1 MHEYYKKN
9 ENKLKKDL
17 DVYLKSIS
25 DELTADTKQPYPELF
40 NEIWTLY
47 RNDLMEK
54 FPYIGGDKASGTKNL
69 TGAYGFIAM
78 GEICCKKYNMDLER
92 WGYLTTLCY
101 QRFFD
106 RFPSFLKKLVGYLM
120 TKPALIN
127 KLLKK
132 KDAKN
137 AANARLYPGS
147 FETKTQE
154 PTKEYPA
161 NYHTLVC
168 PLADFAKEYGYMEY
182 MPYICNL
189 DYVMFQELNIP
200 FYRECTCAA
209 GDGFCD
215 FKLKLGAP
223 INAAWP
229 CHSANENDPL
239 K

>member
-1 MHEYYKKN
+1 MHEYYQKN
-9 ENKLKKDL
+9 EKRLKKEL
-17 DVYLKSIS
+17 NEYLKTIA
-25 DELTADTKQPYPELF
+25 DELTADTKQPYSKLF
-40 NEIWTLY
+40 EEIWAVY
-47 RNDLMEK
+47 KNELMEN
-54 FPYIGGDKASGTKNL
+54 FPYIGGDKASGTGNL
-69 TGAYGFIAM
+69 TGAYSFVAM
-78 GEICCKKYNMDLER
+78 GEVCRKKYGMSLER

-106 RFPSFLKKLVGYLM
+106 RFPSILKKLVSWIL

-132 KDAKN
+132 KDTKN
-137 AANARLYPGS
+137 AANAKLYPGS

-154 PTKEYPA
+154 PTEEYPA

-168 PLADFAKEYGYMEY
+168 PLADFAKEYGYIEY

-189 DYVMFQELNIP
+189 DYVMFEVLNVP
-200 FYRECTCAA
+200 FYRECTCAN

-215 FKLKLGAP
+215 FKLKPGAP
-223 INAAWP
+223 VNTAWP
-229 CHSANENDPL
+229 CHSKTEGDPL